1 MTNWLS
7 LNAWLGKRM
16 FLVVVTALIG
26 GIFFPL
32 SDSSLLRQTTVLLF
46 AYMTFVTALST
57 SLRDFLQVLRHPWQP
72 LWILALVHLASP
84 FTAWIVGHVFYPDEP
99 LIRIGYLIG
108 ASIPV
113 GVTSIIW
120 TALVQGDLAVS
131 LVAVTLDT
139 FLVPLVLPAFFHFAI
154 GETIEISYLKMV
166 EDLLL
171 MVTIP
176 SLLGMLCNDL
186 SKGRTAS
193 FAKSVGG
200 VTS

>member
-154 GETIEISYLKMV
+154 GETIEISYLKM
-166 EDLLL
+166 
-171 MVTIP
+171 
-176 SLLGMLCNDL
+176 G
-186 SKGRTAS
+186 
-193 FAKSVGG
+193 
-200 VTS
+200 